1 MTEPLKYTSDGV
13 PKNWNGK
20 DWQQYKWAMMIVFRK
35 KKLVDVVDGAVTRD
49 MLTSAET
56 EADFDDRQLTIM
68 QLIGMSLPADIF
80 HQVRDKTTGTD
91 MWKALCVIYESRANK
106 TTMAHRAE
114 SIRHELEMLKLAPGG
129 DVNKHLSK
137 MFNLR
142 TELLSLNYQFDDI
155 TMVELMLNSL
165 PHQYEFESLKS
176 GVRYNS
182 ADNFI
187 TPERTRELIRVAD
200 SRQKA
205 YQVARGGQRVG
216 PKTGG
221 NGVEGNKPKTEEGQ
235 QHGNKTKDWKK
246 KRVKKCY
253 ICDSTEHLRSDCP
266 QKAKGSEGGGAH
278 AAEQKRKPRA
288 NMTTRRE
295 DNESGGSSSED
306 EEANEATSLLDT
318 LLLDA
323 GTPDDVQNDE
333 PGSTS
338 DAGNL
343 VDDQDDGISDGESD
357 HEETES
363 INNSRSSWWYFDTAA
378 NVHVTGNP
386 LDYVTFTPD
395 SHESQHV
402 QGVTPAL
409 ASRIAGVGTVELIT
423 NVDGE
428 QAVVYLNDV
437 FFVPGATHGLLS
449 IGLAA
454 EQGFDFDY
462 YPQVQSFR
470 VREDGRT
477 VIVATPHDATW
488 GFQVTHPMSDDLVA
502 PPDGPLCNFTAA
514 EGVASMKVWHERLG
528 HTCSQYLKMM
538 VDKDLVRGMMLR
550 RRELGACDACHIGK
564 QKQRAHRKKL
574 NRNIMKPNQVVYA
587 DLLIPSK
594 DNGTKYEA
602 VLVNETMASITMDL
616 EGGEACAAPSAVPTR
631 TAQRHVELSEMR
643 ATTCK
648 ASTADLGGITAA
660 LPSVETRAHT
670 PADVSSA
677 QTEAQQVSTGH
688 QSEELAGTD
697 VQHENLGLPIG
708 SEASMEMK
716 TDQSLQPVLQSEDG
730 NETGCSASELCDG
743 SESVVSVCGTAAD
756 DAELIAED
764 EEPANEDDDETVVA
778 SVCGKIM
785 GKRRRDETP
794 SEEIRVELSA
804 AKQEPKRKRTG
815 LREYHERKK
824 PAYFE
829 DYVMNVAQRTTR
841 ILGKN
846 GRPIR
851 GSDVRIPKNR
861 RAALRSKYCNF
872 FCEAELEE
880 MAALKARHVL
890 EEIMYEDVPEGAKP
904 IKTKWVYDTKTD
916 SQGYVIRFKARLVA
930 LGNYQRPG
938 IDFHDTFSPVARM
951 SSFRLMVGLAAELD
965 LKLFGGDI
973 NTAYLN
979 ADLGIK
985 QYVSSIEGFPCEID
999 GHIYVVKKAL
1009 YGLRQSG
1016 REWNSEL
1023 NQWMLDHGYQRS
1035 MTEPCLYFR
1044 LEGDMTMLVLV
1055 YVDDILVATN
1065 AEEEKNKLF
1074 EDLDKEYGIK
1084 DQGLLKHY
1092 LGVEVEQTDECVII
1106 RQRKYAHE
1114 IVEKFGYGEA
1124 HPVGNPME

>member
-1 MTEPLKYTSDGV
+1 
-13 PKNWNGK
+13 
-20 DWQQYKWAMMIVFRK
+20 
-35 KKLVDVVDGAVTRD
+35 
-49 MLTSAET
+49 
-56 EADFDDRQLTIM
+56 
-68 QLIGMSLPADIF
+68 
-80 HQVRDKTTGTD
+80 
-91 MWKALCVIYESRANK
+91 
-106 TTMAHRAE
+106 
-114 SIRHELEMLKLAPGG
+114 
-129 DVNKHLSK
+129 
-137 MFNLR
+137 
-142 TELLSLNYQFDDI
+142 
-155 TMVELMLNSL
+155 
-165 PHQYEFESLKS
+165 
-176 GVRYNS
+176 
-182 ADNFI
+182 
-187 TPERTRELIRVAD
+187 
-200 SRQKA
+200 
-205 YQVARGGQRVG
+205 
-216 PKTGG
+216 
-221 NGVEGNKPKTEEGQ
+221 
-235 QHGNKTKDWKK
+235 
-246 KRVKKCY
+246 
-253 ICDSTEHLRSDCP
+253 
-266 QKAKGSEGGGAH
+266 
-278 AAEQKRKPRA
+278 
-288 NMTTRRE
+288 
-295 DNESGGSSSED
+295 
-306 EEANEATSLLDT
+306 
-318 LLLDA
+318 
-323 GTPDDVQNDE
+323 
-333 PGSTS
+333 
-338 DAGNL
+338 
-343 VDDQDDGISDGESD
+343 
-357 HEETES
+357 
-363 INNSRSSWWYFDTAA
+363 
-378 NVHVTGNP
+378 
-386 LDYVTFTPD
+386 
-395 SHESQHV
+395 
-402 QGVTPAL
+402 
-409 ASRIAGVGTVELIT
+409 
-423 NVDGE
+423 
-428 QAVVYLNDV
+428 
-437 FFVPGATHGLLS
+437 
-449 IGLAA
+449 
-454 EQGFDFDY
+454 
-462 YPQVQSFR
+462 
-470 VREDGRT
+470 
-477 VIVATPHDATW
+477 
-488 GFQVTHPMSDDLVA
+488 
-502 PPDGPLCNFTAA
+502 
-514 EGVASMKVWHERLG
+514 
-528 HTCSQYLKMM
+528 MM
-538 VDKDLVRGMMLR
+538 VDKDLIRGMMLR

-602 VLVNETMASITMDL
+602 VLVIMDGYSRFVTIHLLKSKSSTVVNQHMKEYVLWAERQAGRHKIEQVLTRTVNLKYRVHQVQTDKGGEFVNTDIDAWYKAHGIEHILVGPKSSQLNLCERTHRSLVEMTKATMHDAGFPRSLWPDTLRNAVYIKNRTYNKGTQGIPYEMMFAVKPDLHHIRKFGALAYVHVPVTPGRKKHHDNARLGFVLGYADDVVGCKVYFPENRTAKFVSDLRVAEDVMYRDRHGVSLEDDDLESLHITRAAETPTPSDDESTLDEPTMTSANDDDTVAATVVNETMASITMDL
-616 EGGEACAAPSAVPTR
+616 EGGEACAVPTR

-778 SVCGKIM
+778 SVFGKIM

-904 IKTKWVYDTKTD
+904 IKTKWVYDTKPD

-1074 EDLDKEYGIK
+1074 R
-1084 DQGLLKHY
+1084 
-1092 LGVEVEQTDECVII
+1092 TWTRSTASRTRAC
-1106 RQRKYAHE
+1106 
-1114 IVEKFGYGEA
+1114 
-1124 HPVGNPME
+1124 

>member
-1 MTEPLKYTSDGV
+1 MMFAVKPDLRHIRKFGALAYVHV
-13 PKNWNGK
+13 PVTPG
-20 DWQQYKWAMMIVFRK
+20 RK
-35 KKLVDVVDGAVTRD
+35 KHHDNARLGFVLGYAEDVVGCKVYFPENRTATFVSDLRVTEDVMYRD
-49 MLTSAET
+49 RHGVSLEDDDLESLHFTRAAET
-56 EADFDDRQLTIM
+56 
-68 QLIGMSLPADIF
+68 P
-80 HQVRDKTTGTD
+80 
-91 MWKALCVIYESRANK
+91 
-106 TTMAHRAE
+106 
-114 SIRHELEMLKLAPGG
+114 
-129 DVNKHLSK
+129 
-137 MFNLR
+137 
-142 TELLSLNYQFDDI
+142 
-155 TMVELMLNSL
+155 
-165 PHQYEFESLKS
+165 
-176 GVRYNS
+176 
-182 ADNFI
+182 
-187 TPERTRELIRVAD
+187 TP
-200 SRQKA
+200 
-205 YQVARGGQRVG
+205 
-216 PKTGG
+216 
-221 NGVEGNKPKTEEGQ
+221 
-235 QHGNKTKDWKK
+235 
-246 KRVKKCY
+246 
-253 ICDSTEHLRSDCP
+253 
-266 QKAKGSEGGGAH
+266 
-278 AAEQKRKPRA
+278 
-288 NMTTRRE
+288 
-295 DNESGGSSSED
+295 
-306 EEANEATSLLDT
+306 
-318 LLLDA
+318 
-323 GTPDDVQNDE
+323 
-333 PGSTS
+333 
-338 DAGNL
+338 
-343 VDDQDDGISDGESD
+343 SDGESTLD
-357 HEETES
+357 EPTMTS
-363 INNSRSSWWYFDTAA
+363 ANDDDTVAA
-378 NVHVTGNP
+378 
-386 LDYVTFTPD
+386 
-395 SHESQHV
+395 
-402 QGVTPAL
+402 
-409 ASRIAGVGTVELIT
+409 TV
-423 NVDGE
+423 V
-428 QAVVYLNDV
+428 
-437 FFVPGATHGLLS
+437 S
-449 IGLAA
+449 
-454 EQGFDFDY
+454 
-462 YPQVQSFR
+462 
-470 VREDGRT
+470 
-477 VIVATPHDATW
+477 
-488 GFQVTHPMSDDLVA
+488 
-502 PPDGPLCNFTAA
+502 
-514 EGVASMKVWHERLG
+514 
-528 HTCSQYLKMM
+528 
-538 VDKDLVRGMMLR
+538 
-550 RRELGACDACHIGK
+550 
-564 QKQRAHRKKL
+564 
-574 NRNIMKPNQVVYA
+574 
-587 DLLIPSK
+587 
-594 DNGTKYEA
+594 
-602 VLVNETMASITMDL
+602 ETMASITMDL

-764 EEPANEDDDETVVA
+764 EELANEDDDETVVA

-1124 HPVGNPME
+1124 HPVGNPMEVNARFEPLGENEDSDTSFPYREAIGMLMYLATSTRPDLAFALSQLCRFVAKPSHKHVGALKRVLRYLAGTENYGITYTRQAAELKSVVLEGYCDSDWGNDPETRKSTTGLVFTLAGGAVSWMSRRQTIVALSTAEAEYVAACEAAMEAVSESNILQEILPQQDVKLRIGMDSQAALVMATNPTYSRRTRHIELRWHYVREQVEKGVIDLHKV

>member
-1 MTEPLKYTSDGV
+1 
-13 PKNWNGK
+13 
-20 DWQQYKWAMMIVFRK
+20 
-35 KKLVDVVDGAVTRD
+35 
-49 MLTSAET
+49 
-56 EADFDDRQLTIM
+56 
-68 QLIGMSLPADIF
+68 
-80 HQVRDKTTGTD
+80 
-91 MWKALCVIYESRANK
+91 
-106 TTMAHRAE
+106 
-114 SIRHELEMLKLAPGG
+114 
-129 DVNKHLSK
+129 
-137 MFNLR
+137 
-142 TELLSLNYQFDDI
+142 
-155 TMVELMLNSL
+155 
-165 PHQYEFESLKS
+165 
-176 GVRYNS
+176 
-182 ADNFI
+182 
-187 TPERTRELIRVAD
+187 
-200 SRQKA
+200 
-205 YQVARGGQRVG
+205 
-216 PKTGG
+216 
-221 NGVEGNKPKTEEGQ
+221 
-235 QHGNKTKDWKK
+235 
-246 KRVKKCY
+246 
-253 ICDSTEHLRSDCP
+253 
-266 QKAKGSEGGGAH
+266 
-278 AAEQKRKPRA
+278 
-288 NMTTRRE
+288 
-295 DNESGGSSSED
+295 
-306 EEANEATSLLDT
+306 
-318 LLLDA
+318 
-323 GTPDDVQNDE
+323 
-333 PGSTS
+333 
-338 DAGNL
+338 
-343 VDDQDDGISDGESD
+343 
-357 HEETES
+357 
-363 INNSRSSWWYFDTAA
+363 
-378 NVHVTGNP
+378 
-386 LDYVTFTPD
+386 
-395 SHESQHV
+395 
-402 QGVTPAL
+402 
-409 ASRIAGVGTVELIT
+409 
-423 NVDGE
+423 
-428 QAVVYLNDV
+428 
-437 FFVPGATHGLLS
+437 
-449 IGLAA
+449 
-454 EQGFDFDY
+454 
-462 YPQVQSFR
+462 
-470 VREDGRT
+470 
-477 VIVATPHDATW
+477 
-488 GFQVTHPMSDDLVA
+488 
-502 PPDGPLCNFTAA
+502 
-514 EGVASMKVWHERLG
+514 
-528 HTCSQYLKMM
+528 MM

-602 VLVNETMASITMDL
+602 VLVIMDGYSRFVTIHLLKSKSSTVVNQHMKEYVLWAERQAGRHKIEQVLTRTVNLKYRVHQVQTDKGGEFVNTDIDAWYKAHGIEHILVGPKSSQLNLCERTHQSLVEMTKATMHDAGFPRSLWPDALRNAVYIKNRTYNKGTQGIPYEMMFAVKPDLHHIRKFGALAYVHVPVTPGRKKHHDNARLGFVLGYAEDVVGCKVYFPENRTATFVSDLRVAEDVMYRDRHGVSLEDDDLESLHFTRAAETPTPSDDESTLDEPTMTSANDDDTVAATVVNETMASITMDL

-861 RAALRSKYCNF
+861 RAALRSKYCNL

-1084 DQGLLKHY
+1084 DQGLLKHH

-1124 HPVGNPME
+1124 HPVGNPMEVNARFEPLGENEDSDTSFPYREAIGMLMYLATSTRPDLAFALSQLCRFVAKPSHKHVGALKRVLRYFAGTENYGITYTRQAAELKSVVLEGYCDSDWGNDPETRKSTTGLVFTLAGGAVSWMSRRQTIVALSTAEAEYVAACEAAMEAVSESNILQEILPQQDVKLRIGMDSQAALVMATNPTYSRRTRHIELRWHCVREQVEKGVIDLHKVCGDVNPADMFTKPLDKLRLKRMLALAGIGGVD